1 MKPQQVFVVV
11 FRQTGLPPQ
20 HYFVASDK
28 DRIVFFKE
36 MKLGSIPTTNL
47 KEKNDSLILLLRNR
61 KIVDGLYCEWVNK
74 EDDFEGIFFIS
85 HGMDNIRERAQH
97 HNITAHDLDILK
109 ADWFEEGDLLEIQKS
124 NWGQAS
130 WLSQITT
137 CRAYGAKF
145 AKVFPMKSP
154 ICKMIP
160 ENLRNQYSELKNK
173 TVIFDGQQPFLKEL
187 KEFY

>member
-47 KEKNDSLILLLRNR
+47 KEKNDSFILLSRNNQ
-61 KIVDGLYCEWVNK
+61 IICGLSCEWIN
-74 EDDFEGIFFIS
+74 EEYIGGIFFVS
-85 HGMDNIRERAQH
+85 HGFDEIRERAQEYD
-97 HNITAHDLDILK
+97 ITAHDLDILK
-109 ADWFEEGDLLEIQKS
+109 ADWFDESDFLEIHKD

-145 AKVFPMKSP
+145 TKVFPEKSP
-154 ICKMIP
+154 ICKMLP
-160 ENLRNQYSELKNK
+160 EYLRNRYSELKNK
-173 TVIFDGQQPFLKEL
+173 TLIFDGQQPFLKEL